1 MSDNHLIVFV
11 KQPIEGKVKTRIAQT
26 KGNEIALEV
35 YTNLLEKTKQ
45 IIGKA
50 NCHIHLFVEGELTFF
65 RNWTYN
71 TVHKQQGSNLGERML
86 FAFETVFNLFPN
98 SNCIIIGSD
107 CYELTSKMIDEAFEK
122 LDNNNYVIGPAND
135 GGYYLLGMKILLPAL
150 FQNIIWSTNKVY
162 TQTIAHIGH
171 AIILPALSDIDLW
184 EDVLNNPSL
193 LEKIK

>member
-11 KQPIEGKVKTRIAQT
+11 KQPIGGKVKTRIAHS

-35 YTNLLEKTKQ
+35 YINLLEKTKQ
-45 IIGKA
+45 IIEKA

-65 RNWTYN
+65 RNWTFN
-71 TVHKQQGSNLGERML
+71 TIHKQQGSNLGERMR

-98 SNCIIIGSD
+98 SNCIIIGSV
-107 CYELTSKMIDEAFEK
+107 CYDLTSSMIDEAFVK
-122 LDNNNYVIGPAND
+122 LDKNNFVIGPAND

-150 FQNIIWSTNKVY
+150 FQNINWSTNKVY
-162 TQTIAHIGH
+162 DQTIAKVDH
-171 AIILPALSDIDLW
+171 AATLPALNDIDLW

-193 LEKIK
+193 LQKIK

>member
-11 KQPIEGKVKTRIAQT
+11 KQPIGGKVKTRIAHS

-35 YTNLLEKTKQ
+35 YINLLENETDNRRKSKLPYT
-45 IIGKA
+45 
-50 NCHIHLFVEGELTFF
+50 LFVEGEFF
-65 RNWTYN
+65 FINWTFN
-71 TVHKQQGSNLGERML
+71 TIHKQQGSNLGERMR

-107 CYELTSKMIDEAFEK
+107 CYELTSSMIDEAFVK
-122 LDNNNYVIGPAND
+122 LDKNNFVIGPAND

-150 FQNIIWSTNKVY
+150 FQNINWSTNKVY
-162 TQTIAHIGH
+162 DQTIAKVDH
-171 AIILPALSDIDLW
+171 AATLPALNDIDLW

-193 LEKIK
+193 LQKIK

>member
-11 KQPIEGKVKTRIAQT
+11 KQPIGGRVKTRIAQS

-35 YTNLLEKTKQ
+35 YINLLEKTKQ

-50 NCHIHLFVEGELTFF
+50 NCRIHLFVEGEITFF
-65 RNWTYN
+65 HNWTYN
-71 TVHKQQGSNLGERML
+71 TIHTQQGSNLGERMR
-86 FAFETVFNLFPN
+86 FAFETVFNSFPN

-107 CYELTSKMIDEAFEK
+107 CYELTSKMIDNAFEK
-122 LDNNNYVIGPAND
+122 LDKNNFVIGPAND

-150 FQNIIWSTNKVY
+150 FQNINWSTNKVY
-162 TQTIAHIGH
+162 DQTIAKVDH
-171 AIILPALSDIDLW
+171 AATLPSLNDIDLW

-193 LEKIK
+193 LQKIK